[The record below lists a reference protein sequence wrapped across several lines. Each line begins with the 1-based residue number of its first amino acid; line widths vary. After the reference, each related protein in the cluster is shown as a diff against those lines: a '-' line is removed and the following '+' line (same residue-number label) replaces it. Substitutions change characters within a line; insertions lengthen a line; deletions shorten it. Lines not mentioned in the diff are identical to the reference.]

1 MPTRKSSIIYKG
13 ISLFT
18 HQQIYRFYS
27 LFQTEHIQNISDQL
41 LTYHKVNYQ
50 KYTLTNLRFRV
61 PHQLVKD
68 LNRVN
73 GLKIILFRLGVI
85 NC

>member
-1 MPTRKSSIIYKG
+1 MSTRKSSIIYKA

-18 HQQIYRFYS
+18 LWQIYRFYS
-27 LFQTEHIQNISDQL
+27 LFQTEHIQNIFNQL

-61 PHQLVKD
+61 PRQLVKY
-68 LNRVN
+68 LKRVN
-73 GLKIILFRLGVI
+73 GLKIILFRKVLVFL
-85 NC
+85 